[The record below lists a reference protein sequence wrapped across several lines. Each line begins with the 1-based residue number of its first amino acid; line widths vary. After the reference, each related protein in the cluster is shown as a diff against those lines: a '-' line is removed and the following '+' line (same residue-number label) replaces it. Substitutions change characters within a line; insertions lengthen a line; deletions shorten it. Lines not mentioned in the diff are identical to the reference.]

1 MESMKKKIVVAGAG
15 YAGVLT
21 AKKIAKQVKKR
32 GLADQVDIT
41 IID

>member
-21 AKKIAKQVKKR
+21 AKKIAKRVKKAETFGSSR
-32 GLADQVDIT
+32 DYHH
-41 IID
+41 